1 VSASWP
7 RRRGSKPTSKRNR
20 GSVLRRRAI
29 LASIPAW
36 LAPPGSRWGRLA
48 RRTRPP
54 DRGAQPLA
62 REDQHQPKRDLLN
75 IVQDVT
81 NSFLARATAVI
92 LRMRPW
98 AVPTRWANQRAKAL
112 SGW

>member
-1 VSASWP
+1 MSASWP
-7 RRRGSKPTSKRNR
+7 PRRGSKPTSKRNR

-36 LAPPGSRWGRLA
+36 LAPPGWRWGWLA

-62 REDQHQPKRDLLN
+62 GEDQHQPKRDLLN
-75 IVQDVT
+75 IVQDVVALWKFA
-81 NSFLARATAVI
+81 SDGVVIEGAAMRAA
-92 LRMRPW
+92 
-98 AVPTRWANQRAKAL
+98 
-112 SGW
+112 

>member
-1 VSASWP
+1 M
-7 RRRGSKPTSKRNR
+7 
-20 GSVLRRRAI
+20 RRRAI

-36 LAPPGSRWGRLA
+36 LAPPGSRWGWLA

-75 IVQDVT
+75 IVQDVVALWR
-81 NSFLARATAVI
+81 FATQG
-92 LRMRPW
+92 L
-98 AVPTRWANQRAKAL
+98 VPEHAAAKAA
-112 SGW
+112 

>member
-1 VSASWP
+1 MSASRP
-7 RRRGSKPTSKRNR
+7 PRRGSKPTSKRNR

-36 LAPPGSRWGRLA
+36 LAPPGSRWGWLA

-75 IVQDVT
+75 IVQDVVALWR
-81 NSFLARATAVI
+81 FVADGVVPEGAT
-92 LRMRPW
+92 L
-98 AVPTRWANQRAKAL
+98 KAA
-112 SGW
+112 

>member
-7 RRRGSKPTSKRNR
+7 PRRGSKPTSKRNR

-36 LAPPGSRWGRLA
+36 LAPPGPRWGRLA

-75 IVQDVT
+75 IVQDAIALWRFVET
-81 NSFLARATAVI
+81 GVVPEGAVLSAR
-92 LRMRPW
+92 
-98 AVPTRWANQRAKAL
+98 
-112 SGW
+112 